1 VGFFDD
7 IFGQPFGGMFD
18 FNGDGK
24 TDFGEEWVGYMIIND
39 CMKEEEEQHSSS
51 YSPSAYPRR
60 SNVIYDSADD
70 DLLDDDLITSVDTPA
85 ILPDDSWKI
94 YCEDGSDYG
103 LDPDDFDSEEDYLEA
118 LEEAKLTYGDDTY
131 CDDDEGGVGSV
142 AVPLSLTFEITY
154 PGKEQLEAINEADY
168 PNKRT
173 YRAAYG
179 LCELEHGSPFIPSDS
194 SKEKEAERFNFIL
207 SGSCIAARYLTPYD
221 GFIYGQAIKENFDLP
236 ITFEDE
242 DEDSTVWFPDV
253 FMELAEENPALAVD
267 VWAWCV
273 KEFGPYQKYM
283 KTKPTIYSYIT
294 SSTDEY
300 PPEFLDI
307 AIDRLGS
314 DVAFSEALLSRSPE
328 LMFGVASFVGRA
340 LETNKT
346 KEAQIIFTSF
356 MLNPKVKGKN
366 AEDFINSIIS
376 HCSNWDELETMEAF
390 KFYILPIIKKMN
402 DKRIQRILPK
412 ITEEVDHYISSVE
425 SSEEKYQ
432 YARSFAWRNNYI
444 NGESGLDP
452 LDYRT
457 EEEYKKAVEEEKYRW
472 RRWHSEAR
480 RFNLDVNEFDTEEEY
495 NKALQQKRAE
505 EQEARRKE
513 QEERRKQTMAPDPL
527 ADTDKTIYNFCSVVF
542 QSTRQPYAYLTGD
555 LDIKIGDKV
564 VVPVGSEGK
573 EVVATVVS
581 TSQHMRLTAPYPV
594 DKARTVIKKIE
605 D

>member
-1 VGFFDD
+1 MGFFDD

-39 CMKEEEEQHSSS
+39 CMKEEEKHRSS
-51 YSPSAYPRR
+51 YSPISF
-60 SNVIYDSADD
+60 SSGDD
-70 DLLDDDLITSVDTPA
+70 DVFDSEDDDVIDVMDSSAA
-85 ILPDDSWKI
+85 IQDDSWRI

-103 LDPDDFDSEEDYLEA
+103 LDPDDFDSEEEYLEA
-118 LEEAKLTYGDDTY
+118 LAEAKLIHCDIPYYGG
-131 CDDDEGGVGSV
+131 DESADGVSTTL
-142 AVPLSLTFEITY
+142 PLKLTFEITY
-154 PGKEQLEAINEADY
+154 PGKEQLEAINETDY

-179 LCELEHGSPFIPSDS
+179 LCELEHGSPYIPSDS
-194 SKEKEAERFNFIL
+194 SKEKEAERFSFIL
-207 SGSCIAARYLTPYD
+207 SGSCIAAKYLTPYD
-221 GFIYGQAIKENFDLP
+221 GFIYAQAIKENFDLP
-236 ITFEDE
+236 ISFEDE
-242 DEDSTVWFPDV
+242 DEDSTVWFPEI
-253 FMELAEENPALAVD
+253 FMELSEEDPTLAVE

-283 KTKPTIYSYIT
+283 KTKPVIYSYIT

-307 AIDRLGS
+307 AIDRLGN
-314 DVAFSEALLSRSPE
+314 DVVFSEALLSHSPE
-328 LMFGVASFVGRA
+328 LMYGIASFIGRA

-390 KFYILPIIKKMN
+390 KIYILPIVRKMS
-402 DKRIQRILPK
+402 DKRIQRLLPK
-412 ITEEVDHYISSVE
+412 IAEEVDHYIASVE

-432 YARSFAWRNNYI
+432 YTRSFAWRNNYI
-444 NGESGLDP
+444 NHESGLDP

-457 EEEYKKAVEEEKYRW
+457 EEEFKKAVEEEKYRW

-480 RFNLDVNEFDTEEEY
+480 RYNLNVNDFETEEEY

-513 QEERRKQTMAPDPL
+513 HEERRKQTMAPDPL

-542 QSTRQPYAYLTGD
+542 QSTRQPYAYLTGS

-564 VVPVGSEGK
+564 VVPVGSDGK

-594 DKARTVIKKIE
+594 DRARTVIKKIE